1 MSQCKVDKVSFT
13 SSWSSIGILL
23 KILDPN
29 WSICCSILN
38 CNFSPLT
45 VNKIIKDLPSFG
57 FLIFRTVYNEALF
70 GVSFALCAGI
80 MIYVSLN
87 ELLPVA
93 KEYGKPS
100 DPIIGVT
107 AGIIVMAI
115 SLILMYA

>member
-1 MSQCKVDKVSFT
+1 
-13 SSWSSIGILL
+13 
-23 KILDPN
+23 
-29 WSICCSILN
+29 
-38 CNFSPLT
+38 
-45 VNKIIKDLPSFG
+45 
-57 FLIFRTVYNEALF
+57 
-70 GVSFALCAGI
+70 

-87 ELLPVA
+87 ELLPVS